1 MTPTPE
7 RTSSARTPGPD
18 ASRRSERAR
27 RAILSAA
34 RDLAREVGYGRM
46 SIEGIA
52 AAAGV
57 GKQTIYRWWPSKA
70 AVVFDAILE
79 SNSYEAGVVG
89 LPDTGDLEADLRV
102 VLRGAVAEL
111 RDPANDRLQRALAA
125 EIQADLAV
133 ADELVRRLL
142 RPPLDATAARIGEGI
157 RAGQVDRSVDPGLA
171 VELLF
176 GPVFHRWL
184 LRTGNL
190 DDEFADGL
198 LALVLTGLRP
208 R

>member
-1 MTPTPE
+1 MTSPPE
-7 RTSSARTPGPD
+7 RASATRTPGPD

-34 RDLAREVGYGRM
+34 RGLAREVGYGRM

-70 AVVFDAILE
+70 AVLFDAILE
-79 SNSYEAGVVG
+79 SNSFESGVVG
-89 LPDTGDLEADLRV
+89 VPDTGNLESDLRM
-102 VLRGAVAEL
+102 VLRGAAAEL
-111 RDPANDRLQRALAA
+111 RDPATDRLQRTLTA
-125 EIQADLAV
+125 EVQADRAI

-142 RPPLDATAARIGEGI
+142 RPQLDATAARIEEGI
-157 RAGQVDRSVDPGLA
+157 RAGQVDSSVDPGLA
-171 VELLF
+171 VELIF
-176 GPVFHRWL
+176 GPVFHRWA
-184 LRTGNL
+184 LRTGDL
-190 DDEFADGL
+190 DDAFVDGL

>member
-1 MTPTPE
+1 MTP
-7 RTSSARTPGPD
+7 RAKKTSLDGAPGPD
-18 ASRRSERAR
+18 SSRRSERAR

-34 RDLAREVGYGRM
+34 RELAGEVGYARM

-79 SNSYEAGVVG
+79 ANSHEGRSVG
-89 LPDTGDLEADLRV
+89 LPDTGDLETDLRV
-102 VLRGAVAEL
+102 VLRGTVAEL
-111 RDPANDRLQRALAA
+111 TDPVNDRLQRALAA

-142 RPPLDATAARIGEGI
+142 RPQLDATAARIGEGI
-157 RAGQVDRSVDPGLA
+157 RAGQVDKSVDPGLA

-190 DDEFADGL
+190 DDEFADDV